1 MNVRNLILGTMLS
14 VLLTGCQHGARNDTY
29 MELMGA
35 QRRALEDRIYDLEFD
50 SEEMTDELKRLQ
62 EENQQLREQ
71 LNGSAEGTIPGLDID
86 PGNPRDGSQGIPRI
100 KIDPGTPMDDP
111 PKTNSEPSEE
121 DNFELLPA
129 PKNSGTNPER
139 DVRSTTISHIVLN
152 PNQTGITSFD
162 EQNNNDGVVVSLEPR
177 NRNDQYVNQSGAI
190 SIVVLDPAQTGQS
203 ARIARWNISHADVQ
217 KILATSSESTGITLE
232 LAWPGNPPNSNELLL
247 FVRYETADGRK
258 FETHTRI
265 TGKSTSISFRGTT
278 SETFQTTPAPT
289 QVSPEQ
295 PFSETS
301 QIPPAKLRIP
311 SAARSATSQPAAN
324 HGSRLQ
330 WRPYR

>member
-14 VLLTGCQHGARNDTY
+14 VFLAGCQHGARNDTY

-50 SEEMTDELKRLQ
+50 SEEMTEELKQLQ
-62 EENQQLREQ
+62 EENQQLRQQ
-71 LNGSAEGTIPGLDID
+71 LDGSAEGSIPGLDID
-86 PGNPRDGSQGIPRI
+86 PGTPRI
-100 KIDPGTPMDDP
+100 KIDPGSPIEKPIQEDPGSADQDD
-111 PKTNSEPSEE
+111 
-121 DNFELLPA
+121 DFQLLPA
-129 PKNSGTNPER
+129 PKDSATNPDR
-139 DVRSTTISHIVLN
+139 TAPSTTVSHIVLN
-152 PNQTGITSFD
+152 PKHTGITSFD

-177 NRNDQYVNQSGAI
+177 NRNDQYVNQSGSI

-203 ARIARWNISHADVQ
+203 ARIARWDISHADVQ
-217 KILATSSESTGITLE
+217 KILAAPSESTGITLE
-232 LAWPGNPPNSNELLL
+232 LAWPGSPPSSSDLLL

-265 TGKSTSISFRGTT
+265 TDKSNSISSRGTT
-278 SETFQTTPAPT
+278 SETFQTTPAST
-289 QVSPEQ
+289 HVSPEQ
-295 PFSETS
+295 PVLEAN
-301 QIPPAKLRIP
+301 QIPPATLRIP

-324 HGSRLQ
+324 RGDRPQ